1 MPEFITVGKG
11 PQARNIAVEYRPGK
25 GPCLVWLGGFRSDMR
40 GSKAEAVDAYAAQHG
55 RACLRFDYS
64 GHGESEGDFE
74 DGTISRWCEEALAAI
89 TAFAGEKPILIG
101 SSMGGWITLLATRHL
116 RVHDR
121 DRAPSALVLIAPAPD
136 FTERLMWPS
145 FDEAT
150 RNAIMHDGKAIIPS
164 EYDDSGYPI
173 TRALIEDGRDNL
185 LMDEPI
191 LTGCPVHILQGMQ
204 DDAVP
209 WQHALATMERMPAE
223 SVAMTLI
230 KDGDHRLSREEDIAR
245 LIGVIASFDTDMA
258 AQS

>member
-11 PQARNIAVEYRPGK
+11 PQARNIAVEYLPGN
-25 GPCLVWLGGFRSDMR
+25 GPCLVWLGGFMSDMR
-40 GSKAEAVDAYAAQHG
+40 GSKAEAVADFAAAQG

-64 GHGESEGDFE
+64 GHGESEGAFE

-89 TAFAGEKPILIG
+89 TAHAGEAPILIG
-101 SSMGGWITLLATRHL
+101 SSMGGWIALLATRHL

-121 DRAPSALVLIAPAPD
+121 PRAPSGLVLIAPAPD
-136 FTERLMWPS
+136 FTERLMWAE

-150 RNAIMHDGKAIIPS
+150 RNTIMNDGKAMIPS
-164 EYDDSGYPI
+164 EYDETGYPV
-173 TRALIEDGRDNL
+173 TRGLIEDGRNNL
-185 LMDEPI
+185 IMDEPI

-209 WQHALATMERMPAE
+209 WQHALAAMERMPAD

-230 KDGDHRLSREEDIAR
+230 KDGDHRLSRDEDIAR
-245 LIGVIASFDTDMA
+245 LIQVLDGFGAGTASP
-258 AQS
+258 